1 MDWEPSNDSS
11 TPQDTLALVADVPL
25 DVDEEHVL
33 GSDEDE
39 MDYTTSQGLSY
50 SYLRKLGFRPDE
62 IGQVWPV
69 LRIAASALPN
79 RRYSILPKNNIIPT
93 RLYIDYDD
101 KPHFKRV
108 ALIHDEDMLLHKS
121 SVPTHPE
128 RPERITT
135 ILDALEEASLM
146 DCCKHLQAEEALLE
160 DLLRVHSLRMIKELH
175 DTGFAKNPDKVHFL
189 DEHGDAYANKYS
201 YRAAL
206 LACGSVIMGARA
218 VLSGKYDSAFALIRP
233 PGHHAESDAS
243 MGFCLFN
250 NVAVAARHARYQL
263 GIERVAILD
272 WDVHHGNGTQEIF
285 ESDPSVLYLSVHKG
299 GNFYPF
305 TGRAKD
311 VGFGPAAGTS
321 VNCPFSHDGTLL
333 HVLFPFFTSIS
344 YYILQAWVTVTTLR
358 SSAMSSSPL
367 SRSSTLNSSSS
378 PRASTA
384 PQVTPSAR

>member
-1 MDWEPSNDSS
+1 MDWEPS
-11 TPQDTLALVADVPL
+11 TFAQQDDVAVVAEAARD
-25 DVDEEHVL
+25 DDEHVVA
-33 GSDEDE
+33 SDEDE
-39 MDYTTSQGLSY
+39 MDYTTPQGISY
-50 SYLRKLGFRPDE
+50 SYLRKLGFRSEE
-62 IGQVWPV
+62 IGRVWPI
-69 LRIAASALPN
+69 LRVAGSALN
-79 RRYSILPKNNIIPT
+79 RRYSIIPKNIPT
-93 RLYIDYDD
+93 RLSINYDE
-101 KPHFKRV
+101 KPQFKRV

-146 DCCKHLQAEEALLE
+146 DCCKHLQAEEALIE
-160 DLLRVHSLRMIKELH
+160 DLLRVHSLRLIKQLH
-175 DTGFAKNPDKVHFL
+175 DTGFAKNPDRVHFL

-206 LACGSVIMGARA
+206 LASGSVIMGARA

-311 VGFGPAAGTS
+311 IGFGAAAGTS
-321 VNCPFSHDGTLL
+321 VNCPFSQDGT
-333 HVLFPFFTSIS
+333 FFRRVNLCISIS
-344 YYILQAWVTVTTLR
+344 KLIPFRYG
-358 SSAMSSSPL
+358 
-367 SRSSTLNSSSS
+367 
-378 PRASTA
+378 
-384 PQVTPSAR
+384 